1 VGHDAKGSRARE
13 VVLVDLGLLL
23 ADSERG
29 LANPE
34 RPQPLRQRRGAAE
47 PAGAA
52 QQQQTEE
59 WQQHGRSFSASHRRH
74 SGGRSLEQPYKKQ
87 RRAAAEGVARATAEG
102 AGVPRRERPQSQLY
116 GRILAGN

>member
-1 VGHDAKGSRARE
+1 MGHDAKGSRARE
-13 VVLVDLGLLL
+13 GVLVDLGLLL

-34 RPQPLRQRRGAAE
+34 RPQPLRQWRGAAE

-59 WQQHGRSFSASHRRH
+59 RQQQGRSFKRGAAP
-74 SGGRSLEQPYKKQ
+74 G
-87 RRAAAEGVARATAEG
+87 AAAESAIQPYWLATTE
-102 AGVPRRERPQSQLY
+102 
-116 GRILAGN
+116 